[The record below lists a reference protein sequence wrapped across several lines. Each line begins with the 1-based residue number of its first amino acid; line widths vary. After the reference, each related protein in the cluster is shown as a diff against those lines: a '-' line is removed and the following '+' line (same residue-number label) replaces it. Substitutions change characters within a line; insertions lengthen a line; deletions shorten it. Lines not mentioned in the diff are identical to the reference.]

1 MSMPMKTLARLLLAA
16 ALCLSL
22 QGWAAAP
29 DEEDAPPVGVVPR
42 YVLQGPGG
50 GPVTDSDFRGRFQL
64 ITFGYTYC
72 PDVCPTTLMEMA
84 QVLKRLGRDASR
96 LQALFVS
103 VDPERDTPAL
113 LKEYTGFFDKR
124 ILGLTGSPQL
134 LRRVADLFKVRYE
147 TVREPGAAHGQY
159 AVDHSAGMYLL
170 GPDGGFIVKFG
181 YGAAPDEVAERIR
194 KLMAETRPS
203 PARR

>member
-1 MSMPMKTLARLLLAA
+1 MSMPIRLLAHVLLAA

-22 QGWAAAP
+22 AVRAATPA
-29 DEEDAPPVGVVPR
+29 EEDAPPVGVVPR

-72 PDVCPTTLMEMA
+72 PDVCPTTLVEMA
-84 QVLKRLGRDASR
+84 QILKRLGRDAPR

-113 LKEYTGFFDKR
+113 LKTYTGFFDAR

-147 TVREPGAAHGQY
+147 IVREPGAPPGQY

-170 GPDGGFIVKFG
+170 GPDGSFIVKFG
-181 YGAAPDEVAERIR
+181 YGAAADDIAARIR
-194 KLMAETRPS
+194 SIMAETRPS
-203 PARR
+203 PNHR

>member
-1 MSMPMKTLARLLLAA
+1 MIVIVSLRALLLAA
-16 ALCLSL
+16 AVLCLSVPVRA
-22 QGWAAAP
+22 GTP
-29 DEEDAPPVGVVPR
+29 VDDDAPPVGVVPR

-64 ITFGYTYC
+64 IAFGYTYC
-72 PDVCPTTLMEMA
+72 PDVCPTTLVEMA
-84 QVLKRLGRDASR
+84 QILKRLDGDAPR

-103 VDPERDTPAL
+103 VDPGRDTPAL

-124 ILGLTGSPQL
+124 ILGLTASPQL

-147 TVREPGAAHGQY
+147 IVREPGAAPGQY

-181 YGAAPDEVAERIR
+181 YGAVADEVAERIR
-194 KLMAETRPS
+194 SLMAETRP
-203 PARR
+203 PPHPR